1 MNEVAEITQ
10 DLGFQLAKLA
20 MWIPLCPII
29 AAFLI
34 FICQV
39 IMPEKIRDNAVY
51 QTLMKLSS
59 IVGIFASGIIASW
72 IFYHFWIHSPG
83 LGSANGSQVAKYLLF
98 TIDGV
103 EKSWFEV
110 GNHKIMVGILLDN
123 MSVAVVFMVAWVAC
137 LIQIFSWGY
146 MKGEKHL
153 VRYYCFHSLFAA
165 SMLGMVLSDNF
176 LTFLISWE
184 LMGLCSYLLIGF
196 FWLKRSANNAQKKAF
211 LTTRV
216 GDLGFFLG
224 LFILLGIWHQTGQP
238 MTFRF
243 EEFAQLI
250 KEFGVNTAPYS
261 EIIQSNYHFISG
273 IPMYLLTAA
282 ALLLFMGTVG
292 KSAQFPL
299 HIWLP
304 DAMEGPTPVSALIHA
319 ATMVAAGVYLVAR
332 TYFVFDPLGTGFS
345 PALLVVAYI
354 GAFTAFMAAT
364 IGVTQY
370 DIKRVLAYSTISQL
384 GYMVMALGVG
394 AMSAAVFHMTS
405 HAYFKALLFLGS
417 GAVIYGCHHVQDM
430 RYMGGL
436 RKYMPITFVVFCAG
450 TLALMGFPLT
460 AGFFSK
466 DMILEH
472 AFGAAYQGHPEMWI
486 VFILGIA
493 GAVLTCFYMT
503 RQIFMVFFGKN
514 RRELIPESERHGHSI
529 EEMTP
534 KESPPVMT
542 IPLIILATFAIF
554 FGWAVSG
561 WTSFGHPDLFNSSL
575 YTPPVH
581 GADHSSDAHASVVIN
596 ETKPALAQGGHGVAG
611 QAIDR
616 DKTSHGKKTASTHG
630 SANIDSIHE
639 TGHGESHGSEHPPWM
654 IIPQLLAL
662 FAVILGIASG
672 YRIYFR
678 EDGRKMKDSWK
689 KQFPKLYD
697 IVYNKYYCD
706 EYIQRYVVEK
716 LLVFNMFLRA
726 VDIFVID
733 GFVNAVGTVTVFFT
747 RVTRWFD
754 QGIIDGIVNGVASI
768 VDSMSRAIKYM
779 QSGYVQNYYLLI
791 VFFVLSY
798 MIIMG
803 HNTLFKFKEVFL
815 LIKAQFGAM

>member
-1 MNEVAEITQ
+1 MNEAAYITGS
-10 DLGFQLAKLA
+10 LGFQLAQLG

-29 AAFLI
+29 ACFLI
-34 FICQV
+34 FFCQV
-39 IMPEKIRDNAVY
+39 ILPKNIRDSFVY
-51 QTLMKLSS
+51 QTLMKTTS
-59 IVGIFASGIIASW
+59 ILGIGFSGIIATW
-72 IFYHFWIHSPG
+72 IFYHFWTHQLPVV
-83 LGSANGSQVAKYLLF
+83 NGSQVAQTLLF
-98 TIDGV
+98 STETIH
-103 EKSWFEV
+103 KSWFNIGAHE
-110 GNHKIMVGILLDN
+110 IQVGILLDN
-123 MSVAVVFMVAWVAC
+123 MSAAVVFMVAWVAF
-137 LIQIFSWGY
+137 LIQIYSWGY
-146 MKGEKHL
+146 MKGEKHI

-196 FWLKRSANNAQKKAF
+196 FWLKKSAINAQKKAF
-211 LTTRV
+211 LVTRI

-224 LFILLGIWHQTGQP
+224 VFVLMGIWLQTGQP
-238 MTFRF
+238 ITFRF
-243 EEFAQLI
+243 EDFAKLI
-250 KEFGVNTAPYS
+250 HEYGINTASFS
-261 EIIQSNYHFISG
+261 EIVQYSRQFSNG

-282 ALLLFMGTVG
+282 ALLFFMGTIG

-345 PALLVVAYI
+345 PALLVVALI

-394 AMSAAVFHMTS
+394 AMGAAVFHMTT

-436 RKYMPITFVVFCAG
+436 RKYMPLTFVVFGAG
-450 TLALMGFPLT
+450 TLALMGFPGT

-466 DMILEH
+466 DMIFEH
-472 AFGAAYQGHPEMWI
+472 AFGAAYVDHPELWI
-486 VFILGIA
+486 VFILGIT

-503 RQIFMVFFGKN
+503 RMIFMVFFGKN
-514 RRELIPESERHGHSI
+514 RRELIPESERHGYSI

-534 KESPPVMT
+534 KESPAVMT
-542 IPLIILATFAIF
+542 VPLIILAVFALF
-554 FGWAVSG
+554 FGWPVKYGYS
-561 WTSFGHPDLFNSSL
+561 DMFNSSL
-575 YTPPVH
+575 YVEHHFGGGEQT
-581 GADHSSDAHASVVIN
+581 AVVIN
-596 ETKPALAQGGHGVAG
+596 ESKPALAQGGQRVTGTTMDRGELAHGHA
-611 QAIDR
+611 AADI
-616 DKTSHGKKTASTHG
+616 HG
-630 SANIDSIHE
+630 SADVDKLHDTAHS
-639 TGHGESHGSEHPPWM
+639 GSHSAHPSWI

-662 FAVILGIASG
+662 LAVLSGIAAG
-672 YRIYFR
+672 YWVFFR

-689 KQFPKLYD
+689 RQYPKLYD

-706 EYIQRYVVEK
+706 EYIQRYIVEK

-726 VDIFVID
+726 VDMYVID
-733 GFVNAVGTVTVFFT
+733 GFVNAVASVTVFFT

-754 QGIIDGIVNGVASI
+754 QGIIDGIVNGVAAVIDSI
-768 VDSMSRAIKYM
+768 SRGIKYM
-779 QSGYVQNYYLLI
+779 QSGYVQNYYLII
-791 VFFVLSY
+791 VFCVLSY
-798 MIIMG
+798 MIIQG
-803 HNTLFKFKEVFL
+803 HTTLFNLKAVIA